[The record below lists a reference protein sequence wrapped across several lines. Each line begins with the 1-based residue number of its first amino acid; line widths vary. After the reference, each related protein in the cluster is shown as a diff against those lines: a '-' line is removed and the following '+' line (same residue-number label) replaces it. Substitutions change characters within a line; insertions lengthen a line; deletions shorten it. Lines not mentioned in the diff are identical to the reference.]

1 MSVAYLYQERRRTPR
16 VALDGK
22 DEFRLARRVRV
33 RVVDI
38 SAGGA
43 LLAADERVP
52 VGSVGRLQV
61 SLGGHQFEGQLQVKR
76 EQPALSGH
84 GHLLGGVVTPSQAR
98 HQEALAQFLRRAGN

>member
-33 RVVDI
+33 RIVDI

-52 VGSVGRLQV
+52 VGSVGHLQV
-61 SLGGHQFEGQLQVKR
+61 SLGGHQFEGQVQIKR
-76 EQPALSGH
+76 EQLSGQ
-84 GHLLGGVVTPSQAR
+84 GHLLGGVVTPSQPR